1 MSSGIVQLIAIG
13 AQDEYIMGEP
23 EISFFTS
30 TFKRHSNFSQSVEKQ
45 TIQGDVK
52 ANSMSSIRFDR
63 TGDML
68 GYSYI
73 SVYDAANRATSTND
87 WSNFIDKVEL
97 FIGGQLIDTQD
108 SIFTEKIAI
117 DTMAKNVSNSAL
129 GVHPGTSG
137 ESYFYPLRFFFCESP
152 QYALPIVALQY
163 HNVELRIHWGPG
175 VDTYNFE
182 FHSNYYYLDNEERGN
197 LVSRKHDL
205 LITQVQKSVP
215 SNEVV
220 QELMFNHPVKYLA
233 SSDTTTEGALTS
245 TTNKIKI
252 EINGLDLS
260 NFKTGRPH
268 FMDISNYYHTNFVTS
283 PDFFLYCFCLSTSSI
298 QPSGSLNFSRLNSVK
313 IISDSVTIDHP
324 VYAVNYNILRI
335 ENGMAGIVYAN

>member
-45 TIQGDVK
+45 TIQGGVK

-73 SVYDAANRATSTND
+73 SVYDAANRAASTSN

-205 LITQVQKSVP
+205 LITQVQKSIP
-215 SNEVV
+215 SNELS
-220 QELMFNHPVKYLA
+220 QELVFNHPVKYIA
-233 SSDTTTEGALTS
+233 SSDTMSEGVLTS

-283 PDFFLYCFCLSTSSI
+283 PDFFLYCFCLSASSI
-298 QPSGSLNFSRLNSVK
+298 QPSGTLNFSRLNSVK
-313 IISDSVTIDHP
+313 IISKSLTINHP
-324 VYAVNYNILRI
+324 IYAVNYNILRI

>member
-45 TIQGDVK
+45 TIQGGVK

-73 SVYDAANRATSTND
+73 SVYDATSNAVSTSN

-163 HNVELRIHWGPG
+163 HNV
-175 VDTYNFE
+175 
-182 FHSNYYYLDNEERGN
+182 
-197 LVSRKHDL
+197 
-205 LITQVQKSVP
+205 
-215 SNEVV
+215 
-220 QELMFNHPVKYLA
+220 
-233 SSDTTTEGALTS
+233 
-245 TTNKIKI
+245 
-252 EINGLDLS
+252 
-260 NFKTGRPH
+260 
-268 FMDISNYYHTNFVTS
+268 
-283 PDFFLYCFCLSTSSI
+283 
-298 QPSGSLNFSRLNSVK
+298 
-313 IISDSVTIDHP
+313 
-324 VYAVNYNILRI
+324 
-335 ENGMAGIVYAN
+335 